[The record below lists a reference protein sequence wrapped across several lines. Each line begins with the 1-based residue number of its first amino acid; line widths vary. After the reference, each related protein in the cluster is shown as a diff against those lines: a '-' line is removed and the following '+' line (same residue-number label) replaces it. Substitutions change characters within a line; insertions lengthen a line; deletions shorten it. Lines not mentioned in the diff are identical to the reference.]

1 MITSNAAQAQNN
13 LTTTAL
19 TVNNYLNTRSLTGGI
34 NNSHTGISNP
44 WVFPSNNAA

>member
-1 MITSNAAQAQNN
+1 MITSNAAHAQNN
-13 LTTTAL
+13 ITAAL
-19 TVNNYLNTRSLTGGI
+19 TVNNYLNSRTLTGGM

>member
-1 MITSNAAQAQNN
+1 MITSNAAHAQNSV
-13 LTTTAL
+13 TTSA
-19 TVNNYLNTRSLTGGI
+19 TVNNYLNSRTLTGGI